1 MPNVPHFIHP
11 QVLEE
16 VKIQVDMDRETLI
29 NVARTSLGTK
39 VNAKLADMLTEAV
52 VDSVLLVRRYDGMP
66 VIGLRCYPV

>member
-1 MPNVPHFIHP
+1 LLTESDPF

-16 VKIQVDMDRETLI
+16 VKVKVDMDRETLI

-52 VDSVLLVRRYDGMP
+52 VDSVMLVRKYA
-66 VIGLRCYPV
+66 